1 MELERVISSDSHV
14 SVRHEQ
20 VKARLATKFHDD
32 YDAALVEYARTVF
45 GGNAAKANQ
54 GGAEI
59 QHASWGRD
67 GHFDPH
73 ARLADMDTDGVDVE
87 VLYCEV
93 SAYRYL
99 YLLKNGAR
107 EATRAFNDTLHDFA
121 SADPNRLVVN
131 YQVPIHD
138 VDVAVS
144 EVERLA
150 AAGGKSLQL
159 PVFPAELGLPDY
171 FDERYDRLFSAVI
184 DTGLPIT
191 CHIGLNTALDGLAGR
206 DPTPR
211 LALTLSCTP
220 PTAAEALGVWLL
232 TGILVRF
239 PELRVVFVEP
249 GLGWVAWYLSFVDDM
264 VLRQGYE
271 FPVLRGE
278 LPSYYYH
285 RNMAMTFIDE
295 PDSVRSL
302 RHVLGTENLMWSSDY
317 PHPVSTWPNS
327 LATIDEELRGIPD
340 DEVELMVWRN
350 AARVWNI

>member
-1 MELERVISSDSHV
+1 MAMPRVISSDSHV
-14 SVRHEQ
+14 NVRHDD
-20 VKARLATKFHDD
+20 VKARLAAKFHDD
-32 YDAALVEYARTVF
+32 YDAALMEYARKVF
-45 GGNAAKANQ
+45 GGNAGKANRA
-54 GGAEI
+54 GAEI

-73 ARLADMDTDGVDVE
+73 ARLVDMDTDGVDVE
-87 VLYCEV
+87 VLFCEV

-99 YLLKNGAR
+99 YLLKHGML

-121 SADPNRLVVN
+121 AADPARLVVN

-138 VDVAVS
+138 IDVAIG
-144 EVERLA
+144 EVQRIA

-171 FDERYDRLFSAVI
+171 FDERYDRLFAAVI
-184 DTGLPIT
+184 ETGLPIT
-191 CHIGLNTALDGLAGR
+191 CHIGLNTALDELAGR

-220 PTAAEALGVWLL
+220 PSAAEALGIWLL

-271 FPVLRGE
+271 FPVLEGE
-278 LPSYYYH
+278 LPSFYYR

-302 RHVLGTENLMWSSDY
+302 RHILGTENLMWSSDY
-317 PHPVSTWPNS
+317 PHPVSTWPKS
-327 LATIDEELRGIPD
+327 RAVIDEQLAGIPGTERD
-340 DEVELMVWRN
+340 LMVFGN
-350 AARVWNI
+350 AARIWKI